1 MIHPRPIEFQNH
13 ARRGRACW
21 MGLWIV
27 CWGVLLPRFTAI
39 GAEPKTGAAEPLTF
53 EQHVR
58 PILKAHCFD
67 CHGEGDSLRGGLDL
81 RLVRFMIR
89 GGESG
94 AALSPG
100 NPDSSP
106 IYSLAHAGKMPK
118 RDRKPAA
125 TEIETLRQWIA
136 DGAKTARPEPE
147 SLAPGMQITAEE
159 AAHWAFQPIRRP
171 AIPATPSGGAARN
184 SIDAFLLA
192 ALRPKGLA
200 LSPEAPRRTL
210 IRRLYFDL
218 WGVPPSPAD
227 VEAFVADP
235 RPEAYDD
242 LVDRLLASP
251 RYGERW
257 ARHWLDIAGYADSE
271 GYTADDTPRPQAY
284 KYRDYVIRALNDDLP
299 IDRFLTEQLAGDEL
313 ALARHGSIE
322 KAVQDP
328 ESRDW
333 IVATGFLR
341 MAADGT
347 ATGGIDQD
355 MARNQTI
362 ADTLKIVST
371 SLLGLSVGCA
381 QCHDH
386 RYDPIPHA
394 DYYRLRAVF
403 EPAYDW
409 KQWRTPPE
417 RRISLY
423 TQADRETAVAVEAEA
438 AALGKEKE
446 AKQTAYI
453 DDALKKHLEKMD
465 PALRDAL
472 WTAFHT
478 PEKDRTDE
486 QRTLL
491 KANPSAN
498 IHPGVLYQYN
508 PKAAEDL
515 KAMDAR
521 IAQVRERKPV
531 EDFVS
536 ALWEPG
542 GELPVTYRFHRG
554 DPKQPKEAVAPGTLS
569 VLCRDGQSPAL
580 PAPACA
586 PKTPSSGRRLAFA
599 QWLTSDANP
608 LLPRVFVNR
617 VWLHHFG
624 RGLVGTP
631 SDFGMQG
638 EKPTHPELLDWLS
651 ATFTA
656 PATNDPNPAGYGWS
670 LKKLH
675 RLILTSNAYRQ
686 SSTRRA
692 EHDELDPEN
701 RLYGR
706 RSLVRLDAETL
717 RDAYLSVGG
726 TLSAR
731 MFGTPVPVREDVVGQ
746 IVVGIDKKEGDNKMP
761 VEVPIG
767 EDEFRRSVYVEA
779 RRSKPLAFL
788 NTFDAPVMEVNCER
802 RQSST
807 VATQSLMLMNSDF
820 ALLQARR
827 FADRLQTEA
836 GSDPELRVRRAWH
849 LAYGRFPSRAES
861 DAALSFLARQTRV
874 TAETPTGPETSEG
887 RRGGRNSSA
896 SNTAAK
902 LAPEDQ
908 ALVGLCQ
915 ALMSSNEFLYID

>member
-1 MIHPRPIEFQNH
+1 MTHLCSTDVPNQGLPFWRLLVGALVLCGGGLLTPS
-13 ARRGRACW
+13 RA
-21 MGLWIV
+21 
-27 CWGVLLPRFTAI
+27 A
-39 GAEPKTGAAEPLTF
+39 GAELATRSADAPTF
-53 EQHVR
+53 EQHIR

-81 RLVRFMIR
+81 RLVRFMLR

-94 AALSPG
+94 AALIPG
-100 NPDSSP
+100 DPDSSP
-106 IYSLAHAGKMPK
+106 IYSLTHSGKMPK
-118 RDRKPAA
+118 RDRKP
-125 TEIETLRQWIA
+125 TSGEIATLRQWIA
-136 DGAKTARPEPE
+136 SGARTARPEPE
-147 SLAPGMQITAEE
+147 SLPPGMHITAEE
-159 AAHWAFQPIRRP
+159 AAHWAFQPVRRP
-171 AIPATPSGGAARN
+171 AVPSTQAGEAARN
-184 SIDAFLLA
+184 PIDAFLLA
-192 ALRPKGLA
+192 SLQTKGLS

-218 WGVPPSPAD
+218 WGVPPSPAE

-235 RPEAYDD
+235 RPDAYDD
-242 LVDRLLASP
+242 LVERLLASP

-271 GYTADDTPRPQAY
+271 GYTADDSPRPYAY
-284 KYRDYVIRALNDDLP
+284 KYRDYVIRALNNDLP

-313 ALARHGSIE
+313 ALMRHRSIDA
-322 KAVQDP
+322 AVQDP
-328 ESRDW
+328 ESREW
-333 IVATGFLR
+333 LIATGFLR

-347 ATGGIDQD
+347 ATGGIDQEV
-355 MARNQTI
+355 ARNQTI

-386 RYDPIPHA
+386 RYDPIPQT

-409 KQWRTPPE
+409 KRWRTPPE

-423 TQADRETAVAVEAEA
+423 TQTDRETAAAIEAEA
-438 AALGKEKE
+438 MALAKERE

-453 DDALKKHLEKMD
+453 DEALQKHLEKME

-486 QRTLL
+486 QRKLL

-515 KAMDAR
+515 KAMDTR
-521 IAQVRERKPV
+521 IAQVRGRKPT
-531 EDFVS
+531 EDFIS

-554 DPKQPKEAVAPGTLS
+554 DPKQPKEAIAPGTLT
-569 VLCRDGQSPAL
+569 VLGRDGDAPNL
-580 PAPACA
+580 PASACPPNA
-586 PKTPSSGRRLAFA
+586 TSSGRRLAFA
-599 QWLTSDANP
+599 QWLTSDRQP

-617 VWLHHFG
+617 IWMHHFG

-651 ATFTA
+651 ATFTT
-656 PATNDPNPAGYGWS
+656 PTHTESSTPGLGWS

-686 SSTRRA
+686 SSVRRPQL
-692 EHDELDPEN
+692 DELDPEN
-701 RLYGR
+701 RWYAR
-706 RSLVRLDAETL
+706 RSLVRLDAESL
-717 RDAYLSVGG
+717 RDAYLTVGG
-726 TLSAR
+726 TLSPR
-731 MFGTPVPVREDVVGQ
+731 LFGTPVPVREDVVGQ

-767 EDEFRRSVYVEA
+767 EEEFRRSVYVEA

-788 NTFDAPVMEVNCER
+788 NTFDAPVMEVNCEG

-827 FADRLQTEA
+827 FADRLRTEV
-836 GSDPELRVRRAWH
+836 GTDPELRVRRAWQ
-849 LAYGRFPSRAES
+849 LAYSRFPSRTES
-861 DAALSFLARQTRV
+861 DAALAFLGRQSRAMAEAPAASEPV
-874 TAETPTGPETSEG
+874 TNRRGQPQSTPTMPP
-887 RRGGRNSSA
+887 
-896 SNTAAK
+896 
-902 LAPEDQ
+902 PEDR
-908 ALVGLCQ
+908 AWVGLCQ
-915 ALMSSNEFLYID
+915 ALLSSNEFLYID